1 MTARAVFRKADLN
14 RAVEVA
20 KEHGYQVVIEGGS
33 IRLLPIAANSPANA
47 DDDDARRMR
56 EAFSE

>member
-1 MTARAVFRKADLN
+1 MTKRAIFRKADLN

-20 KEHGYQVVIEGGS
+20 KEHGFQVIVEGGT

-47 DDDDARRMR
+47 VDDDERRMR
-56 EAFSE
+56 EAFGE